1 MRTTVEKIQACRFC
15 AGDARCVRK
24 TQATRMGFDGKQS
37 DEPRP
42 GVAVQCNACGASGP
56 FIGVEDNPTAE
67 ELHTAETVAVAGWNN
82 SDL

>member
-1 MRTTVEKIQACRFC
+1 MRTTVEKIQACRC
-15 AGDARCVRK
+15 CGGDAQCVRK
-24 TQATRMGFDGKQS
+24 TLATRMNFDAKRPV
-37 DEPRP
+37 EPGP